1 MPQTLRTL
9 LTLHTPTL
17 SVKFTFMSVA
27 QATSSR
33 TAYPTSPLAVFSCL
47 WVRRQLIMH
56 LARREVLSRY
66 RGSFVGVLWS
76 FVNPLVMLAI
86 YTLVMGYFLH
96 ARWAGAGNSLQYSI
110 VLFSGLIL
118 FNFLSECLTRAPG
131 LVLANPNYV
140 RKIVF
145 PLEVLPWVAICA
157 ALFHTALSL
166 VAWVVFDLI
175 VYHTVHPTILFLPLI
190 VAPLAL
196 VAVGLSWFL
205 SAAGVFIRDVAQAV
219 TLAVQA
225 LMFLSPLFYEVKT
238 VPPVFQRILLA
249 NPLTFVIEQA
259 RAIMIGGGMPNFVG
273 LGIYWL
279 ASLLVAWLGFVWFQR
294 ARDGFA
300 DVM

>member
-1 MPQTLRTL
+1 
-9 LTLHTPTL
+9 
-17 SVKFTFMSVA
+17 MSLA

-33 TAYPTSPLAVFSCL
+33 TAYPTSPLAAFSCL

-96 ARWAGAGNSLQYSI
+96 ARWAGTSNSLQYSI

-175 VYHTVHPTILFLPLI
+175 VYHTVHPTVLFLPLI

-225 LMFLSPLFYEVKT
+225 LMFLSPLFYEVKN

-259 RAIMIGGGMPNFVG
+259 RAIMIAGSLPNFVG